1 MKKVLAL
8 VLAAVMALSLAT
20 VASAAVLNPIDPDGA
35 DYATPGD
42 FNYGDDAE
50 TFYLENTVDADN
62 GAVVAAKAA
71 LAAAKAINTAA
82 NAAITA
88 SEGITFVDAS
98 SAPTDDD
105 NFALAL
111 TALNNLLD
119 AGDQIAIGTLLT
131 KDDYA
136 DADALAAAVGAIVAS
151 IQDVVTD
158 AATLADLEADVA
170 DALAATGTFKMS
182 ATSVASGAP
191 AFLNTGK
198 YSLSVSVSSD
208 TSDVKASYKLVKN
221 GAKGEDAAG
230 VAIEI
235 KLDPASEKFT
245 VEESKEYKVKIKVV
259 QAVKGGDKI
268 TGELEITGD
277 VSNTRA
283 YDTDAYENASGNYI
297 LDTEARVIDVS
308 VFEEADGKS
317 LSVNYDDYT
326 VKFAKVAKQN
336 TSLYLYAKTDVV
348 DVDNTKA
355 IGSVGFKPTRV
366 KDAATI
372 TMPISHDNQNFYGET
387 VYVYN
392 VVNGKPT
399 GDAIAAEVV
408 NHNSVIFSV
417 PAGTTLGTF
426 AAYGAKEEGDAE
438 KPAIPETGA
447 NDIVNIA
454 IVFAVVALAAAGFV
468 AVKKAGK

>member
-82 NAAITA
+82 NAAVTA

-119 AGDQIAIGTLLT
+119 PGDQIAIGTLLT

-136 DADALAAAVGAIVAS
+136 DADALAAAVGTIVAS
-151 IQDVVTD
+151 IQDVVID

-170 DALAATGTFKMS
+170 DALAATGTFTMS

-191 AFLNTGK
+191 AFRNTGD

-221 GAKGEDAAG
+221 STKDG

-259 QAVKGGDKI
+259 QANKDTKAKI
-268 TGELEITGD
+268 TGELEIVGD

-283 YDTDAYENASGNYI
+283 FDTDAYENASGNYI

-348 DVDNTKA
+348 DVEGTKA
-355 IGSVGFKPTRV
+355 IASIGFKPTRV

-372 TMPISHDNQNFYGET
+372 TMPISADNQNFYGET

-392 VVNGKPT
+392 VVDGKPT
-399 GDAIAAEVV
+399 GEAIAAEVV
-408 NHNSVIFSV
+408 NHNSIIFSV